1 MGILKYIFTG
11 NSHSNFPS
19 GKNFGKKWKR
29 FVDSSEK
36 EKIKFEKKLNKFM
49 GDRRTKEVLEEY
61 DFAPE
66 KLKDII
72 ERNHR
77 LGIYNIIFTL
87 NRGKILWDL
96 LDIYTKS
103 PDDWTEEDK
112 FIEANNLLNKYNF
125 YK

>member
-11 NSHSNFPS
+11 NPYSV
-19 GKNFGKKWKR
+19 KNYQKEEEKFKKN
-29 FVDSSEK
+29 
-36 EKIKFEKKLNKFM
+36 LNKFM
-49 GDRRTKEVLEEY
+49 EDKRTKEVLEEY
-61 DFAPE
+61 NFSSE

-72 ERNHR
+72 ERNRR
-77 LGIYNIIFTL
+77 LGIYNIIFIL

-112 FIEANNLLNKYNF
+112 FIEASNLLNKYNI

>member
-11 NSHSNFPS
+11 NPHST
-19 GKNFGKKWKR
+19 KNYQ
-29 FVDSSEK
+29 K
-36 EKIKFEKKLNKFM
+36 EQEKFEKNLNKFM
-49 GDRRTKEVLEEY
+49 EAKRTKEVLEEY
-61 DFAPE
+61 DFAPT

-72 ERNHR
+72 ERNYR
-77 LGIYNIIFTL
+77 LGIYNIIFIL

-103 PDDWTEEDK
+103 PRDWTEEDK
-112 FIEANNLLNKYNF
+112 FIKANILLNEYNM